1 MQVTIEKIVY
11 PGKSL
16 AVFQGKVCL
25 TDEGLPGE
33 IVDIRPVKEK
43 KNYIEARTIGIIKA
57 SEERMASRCPH
68 YKACSSYQVLPYP
81 RQIEIKKAQVLE
93 ILSSQLDLA
102 GATLETVSSPRIW
115 HYRNKVRLHILRE
128 GAKAEL
134 AYNAPG
140 KQDEFVKIQECFLI
154 SEPIGRLLADL
165 KKILDERAMPFLEEV
180 EVRESRARGELL
192 LNVFWK
198 TRPKTDEIDP
208 LITGLT
214 SGHRLAGIVCLYRT
228 KTGYQETSAWGKN
241 YIEEEIERTRFHIG
255 AQSFFQ
261 VNVDLLPRVTR
272 DIMDM
277 AEFGAEDCIA
287 DFYCGLGT
295 FGIALAPNVKRVYGI
310 ESGAQNIEFL
320 KRNLALNQVRNF
332 TICEG
337 PGEEWIS
344 WVLDRKMDAV
354 LFDPP
359 RKGLGPAI
367 LQGLRQRPAPKLIY
381 LSCNPTTLARDL
393 KELETD
399 YKVKALKIYDF
410 FPHTPHIET
419 LAILEKTGS
428 NLNIQQ
434 NFDEKI
440 RL

>member
-16 AVFQGKVCL
+16 ATFQGKVCL

-43 KNYIEARTIGIIKA
+43 RNYIEARTDGIIKA
-57 SEERMASRCPH
+57 SEERLASRCPH
-68 YKACSSYQVLPYP
+68 YRACSPYQILPYP

-93 ILSSQLDLA
+93 ILSSRLDLA
-102 GATLETVSSPRIW
+102 GTTLEIMSSPRIW
-115 HYRNKVRLHILRE
+115 NYRNKVRLHILWE
-128 GAKAEL
+128 GAKAEF
-134 AYNAPG
+134 AYNLPG

-154 SEPIGRLLADL
+154 SEPIGSLLADL
-165 KKILDERAMPFLEEV
+165 RKILDERAMPSLDEV
-180 EVRESRARGELL
+180 EIRESRARKELL

-198 TRPKTDEIDP
+198 TRPKADEIDP
-208 LITGLT
+208 LITGLA
-214 SGHRLAGIVCLYRT
+214 SGHPLAGIVCLFRT
-228 KTGYQETSAWGKN
+228 KTGYQESAAWGKN
-241 YIEEEIERTRFHIG
+241 FIEEEIEGTRFHIG
-255 AQSFFQ
+255 ARSFFQ
-261 VNVDLLPRVTR
+261 VNVDLLPRVIR

-277 AEFGAEDCIA
+277 AGLEAEDRIA

-295 FGIALAPNVKRVYGI
+295 FGIALAPNVKSVYGI
-310 ESGAQNIEFL
+310 ESGAENIEFL

-337 PGEEWIS
+337 PSEEWIP
-344 WVLDRKMDAV
+344 WLLDRQMDAV

-393 KELETD
+393 RELQTS
-399 YKVKALKIYDF
+399 YKVKTLKVYDF

-428 NLNIQQ
+428 ELPI
-434 NFDEKI
+434 
-440 RL
+440 